1 MTARLGVVRPAMAA
15 WIIGPFALHPTIC
28 WSAGPH
34 AARIPYDHEP
44 GRGWALTH
52 VPTGRLLE
60 TIEAPFVDAL
70 EVVEALAWLE
80 WPRSGRAMS
89 EAWAALDPPIRKAI
103 ASADVAAVRGF
114 AEVMREALEVL
125 SDDGD

>member
-1 MTARLGVVRPAMAA
+1 MTAARLGVVRPAMAA

-70 EVVEALAWLE
+70 EVVEVLARLD
-80 WPRSGRAMS
+80 WPRSGRAMG
-89 EAWAALDPPIRKAI
+89 EVWAALDPRIHRAI
-103 ASADVAAVRGF
+103 ASADLRVV
-114 AEVMREALEVL
+114 REAVEVL
-125 SDDGD
+125 SDDDD